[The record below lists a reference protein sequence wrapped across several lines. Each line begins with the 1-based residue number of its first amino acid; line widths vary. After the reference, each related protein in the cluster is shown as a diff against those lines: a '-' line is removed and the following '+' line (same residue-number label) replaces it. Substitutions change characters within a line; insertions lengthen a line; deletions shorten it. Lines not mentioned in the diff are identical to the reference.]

1 MAFPPIYVAVTI
13 CALVKRSG
21 AAAQTRAASTS
32 GQRPVVQAGLAAQA
46 VVGCEVEIMNISR
59 SAAPCRI
66 FISYRH
72 NEDGMAAGWLVERLA
87 GHFGK
92 DQIFKD
98 VDSIEPGD
106 DFVKVIADAVGRC
119 DVLLALIG
127 REWLTITG
135 DDGRRRLDNPQD
147 FVRLEIEA
155 ALKRDIRLIPVL
167 IEGTPMPPVDQVPR
181 SLAALV
187 SRQALHFSAAHAE
200 PEFDRLIK
208 ALDRTLAE
216 VRSEVP
222 AEAAAT
228 EPKSATPTV
237 PVGHGADTRRKD
249 NPAKA
254 TGNTTHT
261 SAPPRKTS
269 ALYTTLSRRSADA
282 TRKLAARAKKS
293 PTGERVQPP
302 PTGDQPSQAKLTR
315 IPIPAVDVPALAEAL
330 CQWYQDQ
337 RLKAVARPATPS
349 GMMVQCR
356 SRAVERVF
364 GMGAALTVLLR
375 HEGEDLLVE
384 IGAAKWMGKSVGTGA
399 GLVFHWMLIP
409 VGIGALR
416 QYKLPRQTINFLRM
430 EAPKHLRS
438 AP

>member
-1 MAFPPIYVAVTI
+1 
-13 CALVKRSG
+13 
-21 AAAQTRAASTS
+21 
-32 GQRPVVQAGLAAQA
+32 
-46 VVGCEVEIMNISR
+46 MNISR

-228 EPKSATPTV
+228 EPKGATPTV

-315 IPIPAVDVPALAEAL
+315 IPIAAVDVPALAEAL

-430 EAPKHLRS
+430 EAPKYLRS

>member
-1 MAFPPIYVAVTI
+1 
-13 CALVKRSG
+13 
-21 AAAQTRAASTS
+21 
-32 GQRPVVQAGLAAQA
+32 
-46 VVGCEVEIMNISR
+46 MNISR

-72 NEDGMAAGWLVERLA
+72 NEDSMTAGWLVERLA

-127 REWLTITG
+127 RQWLTITG

-167 IEGTPMPPVDQVPR
+167 IEGTPMPPGDQVPP

-216 VRSEVP
+216 VRSEAP

-228 EPKSATPTV
+228 GPKGATPAG
-237 PVGHGADTRRKD
+237 PAGHGASTRRKND
-249 NPAKA
+249 PAKA
-254 TGNTTHT
+254 TGNTAHT
-261 SAPPRKTS
+261 SASPRKTW
-269 ALYTTLSRRSADA
+269 SRRSGDA
-282 TRKLAARAKKS
+282 ARKLAAKAKKS
-293 PTGERVQPP
+293 PTGELVQPP
-302 PTGDQPSQAKLTR
+302 ATGDQPSQVKLTR
-315 IPIPAVDVPALAEAL
+315 IPTPAVDVPALAEAL
-330 CQWYQDQ
+330 CQWYEGQ
-337 RLKAVARPATPS
+337 RLTAVARPATPG

-356 SRAVERVF
+356 SGAVERAF
-364 GMGAALTVLLR
+364 GIGAALTVLLR

-384 IGAAKWMGKSVGTGA
+384 IGAAKWIGKGVGTGA
-399 GLVFHWMLIP
+399 SLVFHWLLIP
-409 VGIGALR
+409 VGIGVLR
-416 QYKLPRQTINFLRM
+416 QYKLPRQTIIFLRT

>member
-1 MAFPPIYVAVTI
+1 
-13 CALVKRSG
+13 
-21 AAAQTRAASTS
+21 
-32 GQRPVVQAGLAAQA
+32 
-46 VVGCEVEIMNISR
+46 MNMSR

-155 ALKRDIRLIPVL
+155 GLKRDIRLIPVL
-167 IEGTPMPPVDQVPR
+167 IEGTPMPPVDQVPP

-187 SRQALHFSAAHAE
+187 NRQALHFSAAHAE

-228 EPKSATPTV
+228 EPKDATPTG
-237 PVGHGADTRRKD
+237 PAGHGADTRREND
-249 NPAKA
+249 PAKA

-269 ALYTTLSRRSADA
+269 ALYTTWSRRSGDA
-282 TRKLAARAKKS
+282 ARKLAAKAKKS
-293 PTGERVQPP
+293 PTGELVQPP
-302 PTGDQPSQAKLTR
+302 ATGDQPSQVKLTR
-315 IPIPAVDVPALAEAL
+315 IPTPAVDVPALAEAL
-330 CQWYQDQ
+330 CRWYEDQ
-337 RLKAVARPATPS
+337 RLTAVARPATPG

-375 HEGEDLLVE
+375 HEGEHLLVE
-384 IGAAKWMGKSVGTGA
+384 IGAAKWVGKGVGAAGA
-399 GLVFHWMLIP
+399 SLVFHWMLIP
-409 VGIGALR
+409 VGIGVLR
-416 QYKLPRQTINFLRM
+416 QYKLPRQTISFLRT

-438 AP
+438 AL

>member
-1 MAFPPIYVAVTI
+1 
-13 CALVKRSG
+13 
-21 AAAQTRAASTS
+21 
-32 GQRPVVQAGLAAQA
+32 
-46 VVGCEVEIMNISR
+46 MNMSR

-72 NEDGMAAGWLVERLA
+72 HEDGMAAGWLVERLA

-155 ALKRDIRLIPVL
+155 GLKRDIRLIPVL
-167 IEGTPMPPVDQVPR
+167 IEGTPMPPVDQVPP

-187 SRQALHFSAAHAE
+187 NRQALHFSAAHAE

-228 EPKSATPTV
+228 EPKGATPTG
-237 PVGHGADTRRKD
+237 PGGHGADTRRKND
-249 NPAKA
+249 PAKA
-254 TGNTTHT
+254 TGSTTHT
-261 SAPPRKTS
+261 SAPPRTTS
-269 ALYTTLSRRSADA
+269 ALYTAWSKRSGDA
-282 TRKLAARAKKS
+282 ARKLAAKPKK
-293 PTGERVQPP
+293 PRTGELVQPP
-302 PTGDQPSQAKLTR
+302 ATGDQPSQVKLTR
-315 IPIPAVDVPALAEAL
+315 IPTPAVDVPALAEAL
-330 CQWYQDQ
+330 CQWYEDQ
-337 RLKAVARPATPS
+337 RLTAVARQATPG

-375 HEGEDLLVE
+375 HDGEDLLVE
-384 IGAAKWMGKSVGTGA
+384 IGAAKWIGKGVGAAGA
-399 GLVFHWMLIP
+399 SLVFHLMLIP
-409 VGIGALR
+409 VGIGVLR
-416 QYKLPRQTINFLRM
+416 QYKLPRQTISFLRT

-438 AP
+438 AL